1 MGADRRVTLR
11 IRSPLPFGDVAMVPA
26 RLSGRSEAEMARAI
40 AAALAADDLATA
52 ADVYG
57 SAPQAFPLEPSGARV
72 GALATLMDKI
82 RRPLH

>member
-1 MGADRRVTLR
+1 MGVARRVTLR
-11 IRSPLPFGDVAMVPA
+11 IRPPLPFGDVAMVPA

-57 SAPQAFPLEPSGARV
+57 SVPQAFPLAPSGARG
-72 GALATLMDKI
+72 GALAALMDKI
-82 RRPLH
+82 RRPVH